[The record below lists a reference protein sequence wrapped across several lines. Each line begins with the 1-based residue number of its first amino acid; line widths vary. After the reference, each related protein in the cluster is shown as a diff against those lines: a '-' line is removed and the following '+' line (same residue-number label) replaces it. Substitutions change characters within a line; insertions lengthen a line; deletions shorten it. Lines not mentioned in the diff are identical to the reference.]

1 MFYSFQQLLWSLDTT
16 ARALRNLRRG
26 ELMPVIYWIWKN
38 KRWTLI
44 IVLLIYG
51 FFQTWQ
57 SNSLAGDLNKAK
69 ADCKTKVQQEVDK
82 AVKPYQVAI
91 TNAKEQKAIT
101 EKAWSDKYIEVE
113 QNAIKKIQDANA
125 AARSADLAASGL
137 SKQLSE
143 ANKRLSTA
151 PRQTIIE
158 YTITNSE
165 LLEACTAEY
174 RSMAEKADGHAI
186 DVERLSEIWPR

>member
-1 MFYSFQQLLWSLDTT
+1 MSFLLL
-16 ARALRNLRRG
+16 
-26 ELMPVIYWIWKN
+26 IWNN

-44 IVLLIYG
+44 IVLLIYAV
-51 FFQTWQ
+51 FQTWQ
-57 SNSLAGDLNKAK
+57 SNSLAGDLNKAE
-69 ADCKTKVQQEVDK
+69 ANCDVRVAE
-82 AVKPYQVAI
+82 AIAPYETAI
-91 TNAKEQKAIT
+91 TKAKEQKAIT

-125 AARSADLAASGL
+125 AARSANLAASGL

-165 LLEACTAEY
+165 LFETCTAEY
-174 RSMAEKADGHAI
+174 RSMAEKADGHTI
-186 DVERLSEIWPR
+186 DVERLSGAWTE

>member
-1 MFYSFQQLLWSLDTT
+1 
-16 ARALRNLRRG
+16 
-26 ELMPVIYWIWKN
+26 MPVLLLIWNN

-44 IVLLIYG
+44 LVLLIYAL
-51 FFQTWQ
+51 FQTWQ
-57 SNSLAGDLNKAK
+57 SNSLAGDLNKAEANCDVRVAK
-69 ADCKTKVQQEVDK
+69 AI
-82 AVKPYQVAI
+82 KPYEDAI
-91 TNAKEQKAIT
+91 DQAQE
-101 EKAWSDKYIEVE
+101 EKATIMQTWSDKYIEVE

-143 ANKRLSTA
+143 ASKRLSTA
-151 PRQTIIE
+151 PRETIIE
-158 YTITNSE
+158 YTIANSE

-186 DVERLSEIWPR
+186 DVERLSEVWPSF

>member
-1 MFYSFQQLLWSLDTT
+1 MPLLL
-16 ARALRNLRRG
+16 L
-26 ELMPVIYWIWKN
+26 IWNN

-44 IVLLIYG
+44 IVLLLCL

-57 SNSLAGDLNKAK
+57 VNSLGGDLRNAEIACDVRVAK
-69 ADCKTKVQQEVDK
+69 AI
-82 AVKPYQVAI
+82 KPYEDAI
-91 TNAKEQKAIT
+91 DQAQT
-101 EKAWSDKYIEVE
+101 EKATIMKTWSDKYIEVE

-125 AARSADLAASGL
+125 AARSADVAASGL

-151 PRQTIIE
+151 SHQTIVE

-186 DVERLSEIWPR
+186 DVERLSEVWPEEKPSK

>member
-1 MFYSFQQLLWSLDTT
+1 
-16 ARALRNLRRG
+16 
-26 ELMPVIYWIWKN
+26 MPILYWIWNN
-38 KRWTLI
+38 KRWSLI
-44 IVLLIYG
+44 IVLLFVILC
-51 FFQTWQ
+51 QMIQ
-57 SNSLAGDLNKAK
+57 ANLQASDLQKAEQFKAK
-69 ADCKTKVQQEVDK
+69 AVAD
-82 AVKPYQVAI
+82 AIKPYHDAI
-91 TNAKEQKAIT
+91 EKAKEQKVIT

-113 QNAIKKIQDANA
+113 QNAIKRIQDANA

-143 ANKRLSTA
+143 ANRRMSTA

-158 YTITNSE
+158 YTIANSE

-186 DVERLSEIWPR
+186 DVERLSEIWPTDTIK

>member
-1 MFYSFQQLLWSLDTT
+1 MPLL
-16 ARALRNLRRG
+16 
-26 ELMPVIYWIWKN
+26 YWIGNN

-44 IVLLIYG
+44 IVLFIYG

-57 SNSLAGDLNKAK
+57 SNSLAGDLNKAE
-69 ADCKTKVQQEVDK
+69 ANCDVRVAE
-82 AVKPYQVAI
+82 AIAPYETAI
-91 TNAKEQKAIT
+91 TKAKEQKAIT

-125 AARSADLAASGL
+125 AARNADLAASGL

-151 PRQTIIE
+151 SRLTIIE

-186 DVERLSEIWPR
+186 DVERLSEAWPE

>member
-1 MFYSFQQLLWSLDTT
+1 MIDALLAPFYK
-16 ARALRNLRRG
+16 
-26 ELMPVIYWIWKN
+26 WII
-38 KRWTLI
+38 L
-44 IVLLIYG
+44 VLL
-51 FFQTWQ
+51 FFITGYVWYC
-57 SNSLAGDLNKAK
+57 NSLAGDLHNAETVCDERVAK
-69 ADCKTKVQQEVDK
+69 AI
-82 AVKPYQVAI
+82 KPYEDAI
-91 TNAKEQKAIT
+91 DQAQE
-101 EKAWSDKYIEVE
+101 EKATIMQTWSDKYIEVE

-151 PRQTIIE
+151 PKETIIK
-158 YTITNSE
+158 YAITNSE

-186 DVERLSEIWPR
+186 DAKRLSDSWPEN

>member
-1 MFYSFQQLLWSLDTT
+1 MPLL
-16 ARALRNLRRG
+16 
-26 ELMPVIYWIWKN
+26 YWIWNN

-44 IVLLIYG
+44 ILLLIYG

-57 SNSLAGDLNKAK
+57 SNSLAGDLSKAK
-69 ADCKTKVQQEVDK
+69 ADCKSKVQQEVDK
-82 AVKPYQVAI
+82 AVKPYQDAI
-91 TNAKEQKAIT
+91 TNAKVQKAIT

-143 ANKRLSTA
+143 ANKRLSSA
-151 PRQTIIE
+151 PKQTIIN
-158 YTITNSE
+158 YTIANSE
-165 LLEACTAEY
+165 LLESCTTEY
-174 RSMAEKADGHAI
+174 RLLAEKADGHVI
-186 DVERLSEIWPR
+186 DVRRLNESWPEQNGTLN

>member
-1 MFYSFQQLLWSLDTT
+1 MPLLLLLW
-16 ARALRNLRRG
+16 N
-26 ELMPVIYWIWKN
+26 N

-44 IVLLIYG
+44 IVLLLCL

-57 SNSLAGDLNKAK
+57 VNSLGGDLRNAEIACDVRVAK
-69 ADCKTKVQQEVDK
+69 AI
-82 AVKPYQVAI
+82 KPYEDAI
-91 TNAKEQKAIT
+91 DQAQT
-101 EKAWSDKYIEVE
+101 EKATIMKTWSDKYIEVE

-125 AARSADLAASGL
+125 AARSADLAAGGL

-151 PRQTIIE
+151 PKETIIE

-174 RSMAEKADGHAI
+174 RGMAEKADGHAI
-186 DVERLSEIWPR
+186 DVERLSEAWPEEKPSK

>member
-1 MFYSFQQLLWSLDTT
+1 MPLLL
-16 ARALRNLRRG
+16 
-26 ELMPVIYWIWKN
+26 WIWKN

-51 FFQTWQ
+51 LFQTWQ
-57 SNSLAGDLNKAK
+57 SNSLAGDLSKAK

-82 AVKPYQVAI
+82 AVKPYQDAI
-91 TNAKEQKAIT
+91 TKAKEQKVIT
-101 EKAWSDKYIEVE
+101 EKVWSDKYIEVE

-174 RSMAEKADGHAI
+174 RSVAEKADGHAI
-186 DVERLSEIWPR
+186 DVERLRETWPE

>member
-1 MFYSFQQLLWSLDTT
+1 MPILLLLW
-16 ARALRNLRRG
+16 N
-26 ELMPVIYWIWKN
+26 N

-44 IVLLIYG
+44 IVLLLCL

-57 SNSLAGDLNKAK
+57 VNSLGGDLRNAEIACDVRVAK
-69 ADCKTKVQQEVDK
+69 AI
-82 AVKPYQVAI
+82 KPYQTAI
-91 TNAKEQKAIT
+91 KKAQEQKAIT

-125 AARSADLAASGL
+125 AARSAELANNGL

-151 PRQTIIE
+151 PHQTIVE

-186 DVERLSEIWPR
+186 DVERLSEVWPEEKAL

>member
-1 MFYSFQQLLWSLDTT
+1 M
-16 ARALRNLRRG
+16 
-26 ELMPVIYWIWKN
+26 
-38 KRWTLI
+38 
-44 IVLLIYG
+44 
-51 FFQTWQ
+51 
-57 SNSLAGDLNKAK
+57 AK
-69 ADCKTKVQQEVDK
+69 AIEPYETALTK
-82 AVKPYQVAI
+82 
-91 TNAKEQKAIT
+91 AKEQKAIT

-151 PRQTIIE
+151 PRETIIE
-158 YTITNSE
+158 YTVTNSE

-174 RSMAEKADGHAI
+174 RTMAEKADGHAI
-186 DVERLSEIWPR
+186 DVERLSEVWPE

>member
-1 MFYSFQQLLWSLDTT
+1 MPILLL
-16 ARALRNLRRG
+16 
-26 ELMPVIYWIWKN
+26 IWNN

-44 IVLLIYG
+44 IVLLLCL
-51 FFQTWQ
+51 FFQAWHV
-57 SNSLAGDLNKAK
+57 NGLAGDLRKAETACDVRVAK
-69 ADCKTKVQQEVDK
+69 AI
-82 AVKPYQVAI
+82 KPYEDAI
-91 TNAKEQKAIT
+91 DQAQT
-101 EKAWSDKYIEVE
+101 EKATIMKTWSDKYIEVE

-125 AARSADLAASGL
+125 AARSADVAASGL

-151 PRQTIIE
+151 SHQTIIE
-158 YTITNSE
+158 YTITNGE

-186 DVERLSEIWPR
+186 DVERLSEVWPEDKALK

>member
-1 MFYSFQQLLWSLDTT
+1 
-16 ARALRNLRRG
+16 
-26 ELMPVIYWIWKN
+26 MPLIYWIWNN

-44 IVLLIYG
+44 IVLLIYAV
-51 FFQTWQ
+51 FQTWQ

-82 AVKPYQVAI
+82 AVKPYQDAI
-91 TNAKEQKAIT
+91 TKAKEQKAIT

-158 YTITNSE
+158 YTITSSE

-174 RSMAEKADGHAI
+174 RGMAEKADGHAI
-186 DVERLSEIWPR
+186 DVERLREVWPE

>member
-1 MFYSFQQLLWSLDTT
+1 MLLFVILCQLIQ
-16 ARALRNLRRG
+16 
-26 ELMPVIYWIWKN
+26 V
-38 KRWTLI
+38 
-44 IVLLIYG
+44 
-51 FFQTWQ
+51 
-57 SNSLAGDLNKAK
+57 NSQAGDLTKAEQVK
-69 ADCKTKVQQEVDK
+69 YK
-82 AVKPYQVAI
+82 AVAEAIKPYQDAI
-91 TNAKEQKAIT
+91 AKAKEQKAIT

-137 SKQLSE
+137 SKQLGE

-151 PRQTIIE
+151 PKQTVIE
-158 YTITNSE
+158 YTVANSE

-186 DVERLSEIWPR
+186 DVERLNGAWPEEKTLM

>member
-1 MFYSFQQLLWSLDTT
+1 MPILLILWKFK
-16 ARALRNLRRG
+16 
-26 ELMPVIYWIWKN
+26 YWIAIAILSFLQLGQIAYTNHLSGKL
-38 KRWTLI
+38 KDAETACDAR
-44 IVLLIYG
+44 VV
-51 FFQTWQ
+51 
-57 SNSLAGDLNKAK
+57 
-69 ADCKTKVQQEVDK
+69 KTI
-82 AVKPYQVAI
+82 KPYQTAI
-91 TNAKEQKAIT
+91 KTAKEQKAIT

-151 PRQTIIE
+151 SRQTIVE
-158 YTITNSE
+158 YTITGNE

-186 DVERLSEIWPR
+186 DVERLSEILPSF

>member
-1 MFYSFQQLLWSLDTT
+1 
-16 ARALRNLRRG
+16 
-26 ELMPVIYWIWKN
+26 MPILYWIWNN

-44 IVLLIYG
+44 ILLLIYAL
-51 FFQTWQ
+51 FQTWQ
-57 SNSLAGDLNKAK
+57 SNSLTGDLNKAK
-69 ADCKTKVQQEVDK
+69 ANCDVRVAEAIV
-82 AVKPYQVAI
+82 PYETAI
-91 TNAKEQKAIT
+91 TKAKEQKVIT

-125 AARSADLAASGL
+125 AARSADLAANGL

-158 YTITNSE
+158 YTITNGE

-174 RSMAEKADGHAI
+174 RGMAEKADGHAI
-186 DVERLSEIWPR
+186 DVERLSKAWPE

>member
-1 MFYSFQQLLWSLDTT
+1 MIDAVLGKFYKYIIL
-16 ARALRNLRRG
+16 G
-26 ELMPVIYWIWKN
+26 LMIFIFGYVFYA
-38 KRWTLI
+38 
-44 IVLLIYG
+44 
-51 FFQTWQ
+51 
-57 SNSLAGDLNKAK
+57 NSLAGKL
-69 ADCKTKVQQEVDK
+69 ADSEKVKTKAIAD
-82 AVKPYQVAI
+82 AIKPYQDAI
-91 TNAKEQKAIT
+91 DQAQE
-101 EKAWSDKYIEVE
+101 EKATIMQTWSARITEVE

-186 DVERLSEIWPR
+186 DVERLSEAWPK

>member
-1 MFYSFQQLLWSLDTT
+1 
-16 ARALRNLRRG
+16 
-26 ELMPVIYWIWKN
+26 MPLIYWIWNN

-44 IVLLIYG
+44 IVLLIYAV
-51 FFQTWQ
+51 FQTWQ
-57 SNSLAGDLNKAK
+57 SNSLAGDLNKVNSE
-69 ADCKTKVQQEVDK
+69 CKTKVQQEVDK
-82 AVKPYQVAI
+82 AVKPYETAI
-91 TNAKEQKAIT
+91 TKAKEQKAIT

-174 RSMAEKADGHAI
+174 RSMAEKADGHSI
-186 DVERLSEIWPR
+186 DVERLSEVWPE

>member
-1 MFYSFQQLLWSLDTT
+1 MSFLLL
-16 ARALRNLRRG
+16 
-26 ELMPVIYWIWKN
+26 IWNN

-44 IVLLIYG
+44 IVLLIYAV
-51 FFQTWQ
+51 FQTWQ
-57 SNSLAGDLNKAK
+57 SNSLAGDLNKAE
-69 ADCKTKVQQEVDK
+69 ANCDVRVAE
-82 AVKPYQVAI
+82 AIAPYETAI
-91 TNAKEQKAIT
+91 TKAKEQKAIT

-125 AARSADLAASGL
+125 AARSADLAASRL

-151 PRQTIIE
+151 PRETIIE

-186 DVERLSEIWPR
+186 DVERLSEAWPE

>member
-1 MFYSFQQLLWSLDTT
+1 MPILLL
-16 ARALRNLRRG
+16 
-26 ELMPVIYWIWKN
+26 IWNN

-44 IVLLIYG
+44 TVLLIYAV
-51 FFQTWQ
+51 FQTWQ

-69 ADCKTKVQQEVDK
+69 GDCKTKVQHEVDK
-82 AVKPYQVAI
+82 AVKPYQDAI
-91 TNAKEQKAIT
+91 TNAKEQKAVT

-165 LLEACTAEY
+165 LLEVCTAEY

-186 DVERLSEIWPR
+186 DVERLSRAWPE